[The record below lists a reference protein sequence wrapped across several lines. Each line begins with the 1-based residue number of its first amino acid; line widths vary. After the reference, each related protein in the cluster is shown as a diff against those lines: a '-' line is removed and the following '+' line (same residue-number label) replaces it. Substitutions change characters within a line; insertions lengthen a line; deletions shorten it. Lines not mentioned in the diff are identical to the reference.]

1 MGAGAGTLPAR
12 TVCGRRALSDAH
24 KEPTMQVTVKLFAT
38 LTRYG
43 RGERAGTPF
52 IMDLPQDAALHD
64 LISKL
69 EIPPEETRILFV
81 NGIIQEPDYRLKDG
95 DEVGLFP
102 PIGGG

>member
-1 MGAGAGTLPAR
+1 M
-12 TVCGRRALSDAH
+12 H
-24 KEPTMQVTVKLFAT
+24 VTVKLFAT

-52 IMDLPQDAALHD
+52 IIELSEDATLHN
-64 LISKL
+64 LVSHL
-69 EIPPEETRILFV
+69 QIPPEETRIMFV
-81 NGIIQEPDYRLKDG
+81 NGIIQESDYRLKDG